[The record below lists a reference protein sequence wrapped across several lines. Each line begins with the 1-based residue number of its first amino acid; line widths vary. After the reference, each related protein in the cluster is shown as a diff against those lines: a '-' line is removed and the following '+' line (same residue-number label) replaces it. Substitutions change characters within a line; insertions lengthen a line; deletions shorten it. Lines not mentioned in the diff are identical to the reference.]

1 MLVIQKYMFYLSKS
15 YIHKVYPFILHS
27 ADLSE
32 ELDLEQR
39 VLKNI
44 YVFFICLF

>member
-1 MLVIQKYMFYLSKS
+1 MFYLSKS
-15 YIHKVYPFILHS
+15 FIHEVYPFILHS
-27 ADLSE
+27 IGLSK

-39 VLKNI
+39 ALQNI